1 MLLVYVD
8 DILLFSESSTMIEHV
23 EEMLEMQFKCSKMGD
38 SQPQLLPGSPLPAPS
53 PYPALTGS
61 LAERL
66 EPESCPTS
74 PVCTISRARR
84 PRPRPVPGTHTMALC
99 PSFVPQRIA
108 LPSPSASSLPDV
120 PNPES
125 DLAHA
130 ASPTVT
136 RLLAT
141 VVTDPSFESTASS
154 ALVAELVNFAATRRL
169 EYVASLVTESESV
182 CPPSIRGELAL
193 GSNVLEDRQFELECI
208 AAVLPC
214 FTSMLL
220 CLEGDSDALDIPTV
234 RTHVEAIMG
243 EYYSQ
248 WQTAMDAEMNSWK
261 SRGTYDDEFP
271 HPRENIIDG
280 IWIFIVKRSPVLRL
294 SLRRLAMSLWRQPQQ
309 QQWQRQQHRWPQLQ
323 QWRVQLQ
330 RLQQPPQRGPDGSG
344 QYTHRYMGAA
354 TAIEPCVSSLGLPE
368 SLAPLPRSPAPPC
381 TPCIEDRQCAAPHSS
396 SFPPTTAPL
405 ETLHLDAWGP
415 SPVLG
420 PCQERYFLIV
430 VDDYSRYTTVLSL
443 RRKADVP
450 TVLEPWLLARG
461 DVHGLC
467 GLRLHSDQGII
478 RSYTLPDLLQQ
489 IGVVERRIGLVMEVA
504 RTSMCHASAP

>member
-38 SQPQLLPGSPLPAPS
+38 VKYYLGMHVERDLHKGFFTYIFYLLPQSSLPPPNSALPQVLSLPSSTGLTLPLLCPSPDQSQPQLLPGSPLPAPS

-61 LAERL
+61 LVERL

-294 SLRRLAMSLWRQPQQ
+294 SLRRVTLL
-309 QQWQRQQHRWPQLQ
+309 
-323 QWRVQLQ
+323 
-330 RLQQPPQRGPDGSG
+330 
-344 QYTHRYMGAA
+344 
-354 TAIEPCVSSLGLPE
+354 E
-368 SLAPLPRSPAPPC
+368 SLHR
-381 TPCIEDRQCAAPHSS
+381 
-396 SFPPTTAPL
+396 
-405 ETLHLDAWGP
+405 
-415 SPVLG
+415 
-420 PCQERYFLIV
+420 
-430 VDDYSRYTTVLSL
+430 
-443 RRKADVP
+443 
-450 TVLEPWLLARG
+450 
-461 DVHGLC
+461 
-467 GLRLHSDQGII
+467 
-478 RSYTLPDLLQQ
+478 
-489 IGVVERRIGLVMEVA
+489 
-504 RTSMCHASAP
+504 